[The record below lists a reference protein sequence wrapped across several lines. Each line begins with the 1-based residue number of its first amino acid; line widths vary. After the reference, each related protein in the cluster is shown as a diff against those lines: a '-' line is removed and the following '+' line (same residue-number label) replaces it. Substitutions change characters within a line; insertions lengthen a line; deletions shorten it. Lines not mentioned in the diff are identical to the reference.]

1 MAIDFSRYKK
11 YDTSAGHGNA
21 RQWKGAF
28 SDRMGTGEAIE
39 IIGKQSET
47 VYTILEVSESA
58 TQAEI
63 KKAFYKKITE
73 WHPDR
78 NPHRLEEA
86 NAMAKKIIAAYTI
99 LKK

>member
-11 YDTSAGHGNA
+11 YDTSTGYGDPK
-21 RQWKGAF
+21 QWKGSF
-28 SDRMGTGEAIE
+28 SDRMGSVEAAE
-39 IIGKQSET
+39 IIGKQKET
-47 VYTILEVSESA
+47 VYTILGVTQSS

-63 KKAFYKKITE
+63 KKAFRAKIAE
-73 WHPDR
+73 WHPDL

-86 NAMAKKIIAAYTI
+86 TAMAKKIIAAYTI